1 METPTLS
8 YSLHALP
15 VTACSEVAPFLP
27 ELLSINHTNTWKAS
41 PRSCCYHIQV
51 SQRVLNQAR
60 TSKVSAKLEWFHEE
74 FETAGASIVP
84 SAGLCE
90 FLSENFLISVISAYL
105 SFVAVNWQAVLIKAL
120 WWVAYEAAGHVLKES
135 HLERA
140 SVTFEMWKVTIWR
153 IKRVSFLSIL
163 TRQLTSTKRIWWI
176 RSWER
181 NR

>member
-1 METPTLS
+1 MTAAMDLDGNCETAKALRFTLV
-8 YSLHALP
+8 SLGPKVPPDYHWKLQHYPIHCMPYQSQRALKLP
-15 VTACSEVAPFLP
+15 PFCRNCCRSTIPILVT
-27 ELLSINHTNTWKAS
+27 

-105 SFVAVNWQAVLIKAL
+105 SFVAVN
-120 WWVAYEAAGHVLKES
+120 
-135 HLERA
+135 
-140 SVTFEMWKVTIWR
+140 
-153 IKRVSFLSIL
+153 
-163 TRQLTSTKRIWWI
+163 
-176 RSWER
+176 
-181 NR
+181 